1 MAKKRWVFGNAQ
13 PLAVVSGAAALLALL
28 AVTGC
33 SAPAVEGYQIQAP
46 PEGFLYVVNQTPG
59 AGILAP
65 RQVVSQGMWVGDFKM
80 DEPRSIL
87 YVTRYRGVATESE
100 AAAVRDARVAR
111 VGPYNTIRPL
121 RTQALPDG
129 SGTAWSWT
137 EERYDEQRRLR
148 SLQVSRVLSLD
159 TVSFSLVFDTDV
171 PERMTEAHLEA
182 VLATFALG
190 RTVVHWRAIW
200 GAAGLLAMLAGFL
213 GLRARRGTH
222 TAYRLWD
229 REETPKSRPSESP
242 GTSDPRGPTTRD
254 PGHRDPGDPS

>member
-1 MAKKRWVFGNAQ
+1 MIKKRWALGNAQ
-13 PLAVVSGAAALLALL
+13 PRTATLGAAALLVVLSL
-28 AVTGC
+28 AGC

-59 AGILAP
+59 EGILAP
-65 RQVVSQGMWVGDFKM
+65 RPVVSQGMWVGDFKM

-87 YVTRYRGVATESE
+87 YVTRYRGAAAESE

-121 RTQALPDG
+121 RTQTLPDG
-129 SGTAWSWT
+129 SGTVWSWT

-148 SLQVSRVLSLD
+148 SLQVSQVLSLD

-171 PERMTEAHLEA
+171 PERMTEEHLEA

-190 RTVVHWRAIW
+190 RTAVHWRAIW
-200 GAAGLLAMLAGFL
+200 GAAGLLALAAGFL
-213 GLRARRGTH
+213 GMRARRRTH

-229 REETPKSRPSESP
+229 REETPESPPSESH
-242 GTSDPRGPTTRD
+242 GTSGL
-254 PGHRDPGDPS
+254 RDPGDPS